1 MMQSISLSNSMMVV
15 EDDYVFVEVEDDD
28 ISFIEMEEVDG
39 VDIFRP
45 QSVLSTTNDFAK
57 SSNQTLLSMA
67 ESSSVL
73 VSDDEDTIMT
83 DDLKVS
89 VFDECGG
96 NVNIM
101 EIDEESVVTNPVAE
115 SSSSKPPKSSSSI
128 AGSST
133 STRRLS
139 KKKLR
144 REARRQKKEE
154 KKKKREEREK
164 KAKEKQADA
173 AILLVDQTEV
183 RLEKL
188 GKVERRLGRM

>member
-1 MMQSISLSNSMMVV
+1 MMVV

-115 SSSSKPPKSSSSI
+115 SSSSSSKPPKSSSSI

>member
-1 MMQSISLSNSMMVV
+1 MMVV

-39 VDIFRP
+39 MGTIFRP
-45 QSVLSTTNDFAK
+45 HQSGLNTTNNFAK

-67 ESSSVL
+67 ESSSIL

-83 DDLKVS
+83 DEHLKIPA
-89 VFDECGG
+89 FDEREG
-96 NVNIM
+96 NVM
-101 EIDEESVVTNPVAE
+101 EIDEAASVVTNPVLPAE
-115 SSSSKPPKSSSSI
+115 PTLKPPKSLCSAAST
-128 AGSST
+128 SST
-133 STRRLS
+133 SMRRLS

-144 REARRQKKEE
+144 REARKQKKEE
-154 KKKKREEREK
+154 KKKKREEKERK
-164 KAKEKQADA
+164 KKEKAEA
-173 AILLVDQTEV
+173 TVLLLDQTKV